1 MSQIKPT
8 ELTAT
13 LLRRIAHAVDGFRSG
28 HLVYVVVDT
37 RRPYRV
43 KKILRKKSSD
53 TVAQVEKRLNALC
66 RKSGRGYRWAG
77 PYQTW
82 LGTDDPWT
90 IECHEFDSDPC
101 WEATV
106 TGATINPPSSP
117 LPKPT
122 DVQELV
128 VEWKTRSGAGGG
140 RRVFRW
146 EELCDRNVIDPEHD
160 DYDPELVPHMV
171 DALFFTQAASDKFL
185 IPYIARVHGVR
196 AAFEHRSRMQHAV
209 EEAFETRERD
219 KREARGR
226 GKNAKGIEI
235 RPELKKVNKLD
246 RERGRAVMV
255 DRYGNIIDQDDLDD
269 WDIREPSDSA
279 KSAQ

>member
-43 KKILRKKSSD
+43 RKIVRKKSSD
-53 TVAQVEKRLNALC
+53 TVTEVEKRLNRLC
-66 RKSGRGYRWAG
+66 KKAGRGYRWAG

-82 LGTDDPWT
+82 AGTDDPWT

-101 WEATV
+101 REAEV

-122 DVQELV
+122 DVQELI
-128 VEWKTRSGAGGG
+128 VEWRTKSGEANG
-140 RRVFRW
+140 RKVFRW
-146 EELCDRNVIDPEHD
+146 EEYCEPNAIDPEHE
-160 DYDPELVPHMV
+160 DYDPDLVPHMV

-196 AAFEHRSRMQHAV
+196 AAFEYRCRMHHAV
-209 EEAFETRERD
+209 EEAFETRKLD
-219 KREARGR
+219 KEEARSR
-226 GKNAKGIEI
+226 GEDAKRIAI
-235 RPELKKVNKLD
+235 RRELKKVNKLD

-255 DRYGNIIDQDDLDD
+255 DRYGNIIDRDDLED
-269 WDIREPSDSA
+269 WDLTEPS
-279 KSAQ
+279 